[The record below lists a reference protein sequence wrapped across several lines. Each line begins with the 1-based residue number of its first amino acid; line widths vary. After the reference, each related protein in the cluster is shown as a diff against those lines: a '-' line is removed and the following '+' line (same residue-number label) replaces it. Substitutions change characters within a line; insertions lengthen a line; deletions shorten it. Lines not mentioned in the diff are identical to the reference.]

1 MLKYRDS
8 AHRPLTSTSRQRDE
22 RVQLH
27 KDARRF
33 SNVCSRT
40 EVVGEPTMCVVR
52 CSRAKLVI
60 SHARAEPN
68 WSAARKRPMWNHPR
82 QSPTIHPSLSYFPV
96 FSSPTATLEVV
107 GNTGNMS
114 SEKAGVGGSTLPGT
128 TFHLMRA
135 EFHVS
140 RKPTHTMLSSLRTLV
155 PVSSFGVRTFI
166 FASRTFIICAH
177 PQADSFRPPS
187 PPSSPTHPS
196 PRTPTASSDRG

>member
-1 MLKYRDS
+1 MNACS
-8 AHRPLTSTSRQRDE
+8 STRMHGASR
-22 RVQLH
+22 
-27 KDARRF
+27 
-33 SNVCSRT
+33 SVCSRP

-114 SEKAGVGGSTLPGT
+114 SEKAGVGGSTPSLATIVSITCTSRISLFGCNWLQFLIELQLIRLLRPLSFST
-128 TFHLMRA
+128 TR
-135 EFHVS
+135 
-140 RKPTHTMLSSLRTLV
+140 
-155 PVSSFGVRTFI
+155 
-166 FASRTFIICAH
+166 C
-177 PQADSFRPPS
+177 
-187 PPSSPTHPS
+187 
-196 PRTPTASSDRG
+196 

>member
-1 MLKYRDS
+1 MPCDKHAAKNNIRARLPTSLISGWRKIAIALID
-8 AHRPLTSTSRQRDE
+8 LTSTSRQRDE

-82 QSPTIHPSLSYFPV
+82 QSPTIHPCCPYFPV
-96 FSSPTATLEVV
+96 FSSPTATFEVV

-114 SEKAGVGGSTLPGT
+114 SEKAGLY
-128 TFHLMRA
+128 R
-135 EFHVS
+135 
-140 RKPTHTMLSSLRTLV
+140 
-155 PVSSFGVRTFI
+155 
-166 FASRTFIICAH
+166 
-177 PQADSFRPPS
+177 S
-187 PPSSPTHPS
+187 PDQTN
-196 PRTPTASSDRG
+196 RLEIE

>member
-1 MLKYRDS
+1 MHATASQKLVPRTATSQTRRPTFPTHERPGSGQLLKYPNS

-82 QSPTIHPSLSYFPV
+82 QSPTIHPCCPYFPV
-96 FSSPTATLEVV
+96 FSSPTATFEVV

-114 SEKAGVGGSTLPGT
+114 SEKAGVGGSTP
-128 TFHLMRA
+128 
-135 EFHVS
+135 
-140 RKPTHTMLSSLRTLV
+140 SLAT
-155 PVSSFGVRTFI
+155 
-166 FASRTFIICAH
+166 IIPKDLGAFVH
-177 PQADSFRPPS
+177 FLQPKVD
-187 PPSSPTHPS
+187 H
-196 PRTPTASSDRG
+196 

>member
-1 MLKYRDS
+1 MHG
-8 AHRPLTSTSRQRDE
+8 ASR
-22 RVQLH
+22 
-27 KDARRF
+27 
-33 SNVCSRT
+33 SVCSRP

-82 QSPTIHPSLSYFPV
+82 QSPTTHPSLSYFPV

-114 SEKAGVGGSTLPGT
+114 SEKAGVGGPTPSLAPN
-128 TFHLMRA
+128 FRRCWA

-140 RKPTHTMLSSLRTLV
+140 RKPTYVMGSNSVLPFHLLGSGLSSLQAEL
-155 PVSSFGVRTFI
+155 SSFAHTHRQTPSNPPHHHLPQSIPFRVRP
-166 FASRTFIICAH
+166 RR
-177 PQADSFRPPS
+177 FRIVGKHRQPL
-187 PPSSPTHPS
+187 
-196 PRTPTASSDRG
+196 PRH